1 MMKLAKTIA
10 TFPHLGNYFVP
21 LETLFTAGIE
31 VDYIVPPPITNRT
44 LELGTR
50 HSPDSVCTPFKYNL
64 GNYIE
69 SLEAGANTL
78 IQVGGECRLD
88 YYGELHEQILRDL
101 GYDFRFVNIG
111 GANLTKPITFY
122 NILKGINHDMK
133 LKTIGRILPVV
144 LKMIQYIDE
153 AEDFIRNNIGFE
165 VNAGEF
171 DEAHKSFLQE
181 MRSIRTKKELYN
193 YYMGYMNIFKSIEVN
208 KPSNPLR
215 VGVIGEYYTIMV
227 PFSNHFIEKEL
238 AKMGIV
244 IDRWMN
250 LTNSV
255 IHDYRTEAKEHIK
268 NYATFDMG
276 ATAMYTIDKALQF
289 AKKGYDGIIHVKSFG
304 CTPETDAIPVLQ
316 NISTDYK
323 IPILYFSFDSQTSEI
338 GIKTRLEAFY
348 DMIIMRKEAV

>member
-1 MMKLAKTIA
+1 MGDIKA

-31 VDYIVPPPITNRT
+31 VDYIVPPSITNRT
-44 LELGTR
+44 LSLGTR
-50 HSPDSVCTPFKYNL
+50 HSPEFVCTPFKYNL
-64 GNYIE
+64 GNFIE

-78 IQVGGECRLD
+78 VQVGGACRLD
-88 YYGELHEQILRDL
+88 YYGELQEQILKDL
-101 GYDFRFVNIG
+101 GYKFKFSNIG
-111 GANLTKPITFY
+111 STKLTRPFTFY
-122 NILKGINHDMK
+122 NILKDVNPNMSLTTVGK
-133 LKTIGRILPVV
+133 ILPVV
-144 LKMIQYIDE
+144 LKMIQHIDE
-153 AEDFIRNNIGFE
+153 AEDFIRKNIGFE
-165 VNAGEF
+165 KRSGEF
-171 DEAHKSFLQE
+171 DEVHELFLQE
-181 MRSIRTKKELYN
+181 MRSIRTKKELNSYFDK
-193 YYMGYMNIFKSIEVN
+193 YMDIFRSIEVD
-208 KPSNPLR
+208 KPKKPLR

-255 IHDYRTEAKEHIK
+255 IHNTRQQAKEHIK

-276 ATAMYTIDKALQF
+276 ATAMYTIDKALEF

-338 GIKTRLEAFY
+338 GIQTRLEAFY

>member
-1 MMKLAKTIA
+1 MGDIKA

-44 LELGTR
+44 LTLGTR
-50 HSPDSVCTPFKYNL
+50 HSPDFVCTPFKYNL
-64 GNYIE
+64 GNFIE

-78 IQVGGECRLD
+78 IQVGGACRLD
-88 YYGELHEQILRDL
+88 YYGELHEQILKDL
-101 GYDFRFVNIG
+101 GYEFRFINIG
-111 GANLTKPITFY
+111 STKLTKPLTFY
-122 NILKGINHDMK
+122 NLLKEVNPNMA
-133 LKTIGRILPVV
+133 LTTIGRILPVV

-153 AEDFIRNNIGFE
+153 AEDFIRKNIGFE
-165 VNAGEF
+165 KKPGEF
-171 DEAHKSFLQE
+171 DEVHQLFLQE
-181 MRSIRTKKELYN
+181 MRSIRTKKELKIYFDK
-193 YYMGYMNIFKSIEVN
+193 YMDIFRSIEVD
-208 KPSNPLR
+208 KPKKPLR

-255 IHDYRTEAKEHIK
+255 IHDYRPEAKEHIK

-276 ATAMYTIDKALQF
+276 ATAMYTIDKALEF

-348 DMIIMRKEAV
+348 DMIMMRKEAV

>member
-1 MMKLAKTIA
+1 MTDVKA

-21 LETLFTAGIE
+21 LEVLFTAGIE

-50 HSPDSVCTPFKYNL
+50 HSPDFVCTPFKYNL

-78 IQVGGECRLD
+78 VQVGGACRLD

-111 GANLTKPITFY
+111 STKLTKPLTFY
-122 NILKGINHDMK
+122 NILKEINPDMT
-133 LKTIGRILPVV
+133 LKNIARVLPVV

-153 AEDFIRNNIGFE
+153 AEDFIRKNIGFE
-165 VNAGEF
+165 RNPGEF
-171 DEAHKSFLQE
+171 DHTHQRFLLE
-181 MRSIRTKKELYN
+181 MRSIRSKKELYN
-193 YYMGYMNIFKSIEVN
+193 YYIKYMNIFKSIEVD
-208 KPSNPLR
+208 KPKKPLR

-238 AKMGIV
+238 ATMGIV

-255 IHDYRTEAKEHIK
+255 IHDFRPEAKEHIK
-268 NYATFDMG
+268 NYVTFDMG

-316 NISTDYK
+316 NISSDYK